1 MSEQPDRLYNLL
13 PRFYRQTDIER
24 GGPLLALL
32 RVIAEQVDVVEKDID
47 QLYENWFIETCQDWV
62 VPYVG
67 DLIGYRPVHEAG
79 EPGEVTTL
87 EGKLRNKILIPRREV
102 ADTIRYRR
110 RKGTLAL
117 LEQLADDVA
126 GWPARAVEFYTL
138 LGQTENINY
147 RRLDRGRTVDL
158 RRGNELDK
166 LGTPFEKLAHT
177 VDVRRITSHHTPGF
191 FNIPSVGLFVWRLK
205 TYSVTHSPAY
215 CLEQGGPHRY
225 TFSVL
230 GNDSPLYTHPVPE
243 TEPTQIAGELNLP
256 IPIRRRAFKEHK
268 TDYYGE
274 GKSLQIWVGVRQP
287 PERPGQE
294 KRRRRAESHHEGEP
308 HQAVIVQRLV
318 EPERI
323 IVADL
328 SDWQYRPHHDQ
339 VAVDPELGRI
349 AFPGDH
355 LPAGVWVSYYYAFS
369 ADIGSGEYNRPILQ
383 PVDHTTYLVGEGE
396 EHATIQAALDQWELD
411 KNKEEE
417 QEEGKV
423 QKDEKGSHAQLLN
436 AVIEITD
443 NRDYTELLDISL
455 EEKESL
461 QIRASNYTRP
471 MLHLLDWRTNLP
483 DPIRVTGETGS
494 RFTLDGL
501 LISGRGLVAQG
512 NLAEV
517 CIRHCTLV
525 PGWEIRGHC
534 EPQGPEEASIELL
547 DMSTLLTI
555 EHSIVGSIAVTQE
568 EARMDPVQI
577 HISDSI
583 LDATS
588 PTLYALAGLDNF
600 IAPAVLAIKRST
612 VIGNIHV
619 HAIELAE
626 NCIFNGQVRVAH
638 RQQGCMRF
646 CSITPDS
653 RTPRRYNC
661 LPDLVEQAVDE
672 DKSILGNA
680 EKDKIKERERHRV
693 QPLFNDVRYGKP
705 TYCQLAEACAEEIKR
720 GADDESEMGV
730 FHDLY
735 QPQRD
740 ANLRARLDEYTPA
753 GMEAGIIYAS

>member
-13 PRFYRQTDIER
+13 PRYYRQIDIER

-32 RVIAEQVDVVEKDID
+32 RVIAEQVDTVEADID

-62 VPYVG
+62 VPYIG

-87 EGKLRNKILIPRREV
+87 EEKLRNKILIPRREV

-138 LGQTENINY
+138 LSQTQNINY

-158 RRGNELDK
+158 RRGNELDL

-177 VDVRRITSHHTPGF
+177 ADVRRINSHHTPGL

-205 TYSVTHSPAY
+205 AYSVTHTPAY
-215 CLEQGGPHRY
+215 CLEHGGPHRY

-230 GNDSPLYTHPVPE
+230 GNDVPLYTHPVAE
-243 TEPTQIAGELNLP
+243 TVPTQIAGELNLP
-256 IPIRRRAFKEHK
+256 NPIRRRAFKEHK
-268 TDYYGE
+268 ADYYGD

-287 PERPGQE
+287 SEHPGQG
-294 KRRRRAESHHEGEP
+294 KRRRRVESHHEGGS
-308 HQAVIVQRLV
+308 HQPDIIQRLI

-323 IVADL
+323 VVADL
-328 SDWQYRPHHDQ
+328 SHWKYHPHHNQ

-349 AFPGDH
+349 SFPVDH
-355 LPAGVWVSYYYAFS
+355 LPVGVWVSYYYGFS
-369 ADIGSGEYNRPILQ
+369 ADIGGGEYNRPILQ
-383 PVDHTTYLVGEGE
+383 PADHKIYLVGEGE
-396 EHATIQAALDQWELD
+396 RLATVQAALDQWDLEKNQEVDEGDGQED
-411 KNKEEE
+411 K
-417 QEEGKV
+417 
-423 QKDEKGSHAQLLN
+423 KGSNAQLQH

-443 NRDYTELLDISL
+443 NRVYTELLDISL

-483 DPIRVTGETGS
+483 DPIRVKGESGS

-534 EPQGPEEASIELL
+534 EPLGPEEASIELS

-555 EHSIVGSIAVTQE
+555 EHSIVGSIAVDQE
-568 EARMDPVQI
+568 EARMDPIQI
-577 HISDSI
+577 YISNSI

-588 PTLYALAGLDNF
+588 SELYALAGLDGA
-600 IAPAVLAIKRST
+600 IAPAVLTIQQST
-612 VIGNIHV
+612 VIGYIQV

-626 NCIFNGQVRVAH
+626 NCIFNGLVWVAH

-646 CSITPDS
+646 CSITPDL
-653 RTPRRYNC
+653 RTPRCYNC
-661 LPDLVEQAVDE
+661 QPDLVQ
-672 DKSILGNA
+672 
-680 EKDKIKERERHRV
+680 EREQDRV
-693 QPLFNDVRYGKP
+693 RPLFNDVRYGRP
-705 TYCQLAEACAEEIKR
+705 TYCQLAEASAEEIKH

-753 GMEAGIIYAS
+753 GIDAGIIYAS